1 MSITLPDIIE
11 ILFRHKF
18 KLVLIP
24 ILVACATIAVLL
36 FFPRTYRSEA
46 RLFLQVGRE
55 SMGVDPATSTG
66 GPTVGLVQSNRDEE
80 VKSAIQVAGSRG
92 VIAKVVEALGPE
104 YVLNG
109 GDSVEASK
117 TWISP
122 VKSAIS
128 LAVNTLRSLDPI
140 DPTERAVIEIEQNLK
155 VDAERNSTVLAIT
168 LDSNAAV
175 AAQKILEKLVEI
187 YKSEH
192 LRIHR
197 NPNSNDFLAIQA
209 KKLHEQWLKSK
220 DELAKA
226 KNKSGVVTIVGRRSN
241 LETQLQSIE
250 LEVLKNSQER
260 DNVEARMSAIES
272 QLTKTDERQIGSRKS
287 VPNNGADLMRDKLFQ
302 NQIRVQS
309 LSSTLVEGHP
319 RLVAAIRETEEAEK
333 ILSKETESRQE
344 NMDDI
349 NPIFQELK
357 SERTRQQTLLSG
369 LQAGGERLIRQK
381 LELQKAMEGFND
393 CEIDIDRLEQ
403 EEQIAR
409 NKFSQYNSSL
419 EEARMSEALEDSQIS
434 SISVAQ
440 EPTLSR
446 KPVNPSKLLVLVAG
460 CFVAFAGVLASILL
474 SEKLDD
480 RVRSETELAELTGV
494 PVLSSIYESPSNKK
508 LLLR

>member
-1 MSITLPDIIE
+1 MAE
-11 ILFRHKF
+11 
-18 KLVLIP
+18 
-24 ILVACATIAVLL
+24 
-36 FFPRTYRSEA
+36 RT
-46 RLFLQVGRE
+46 
-55 SMGVDPATSTG
+55 PATHS
-66 GPTVGLVQSNRDEE
+66 
-80 VKSAIQVAGSRG
+80 
-92 VIAKVVEALGPE
+92 
-104 YVLNG
+104 
-109 GDSVEASK
+109 
-117 TWISP
+117 
-122 VKSAIS
+122 
-128 LAVNTLRSLDPI
+128 
-140 DPTERAVIEIEQNLK
+140 
-155 VDAERNSTVLAIT
+155 
-168 LDSNAAV
+168 
-175 AAQKILEKLVEI
+175 
-187 YKSEH
+187 
-192 LRIHR
+192 
-197 NPNSNDFLAIQA
+197 
-209 KKLHEQWLKSK
+209 
-220 DELAKA
+220 
-226 KNKSGVVTIVGRRSN
+226 
-241 LETQLQSIE
+241 
-250 LEVLKNSQER
+250 
-260 DNVEARMSAIES
+260 
-272 QLTKTDERQIGSRKS
+272 
-287 VPNNGADLMRDKLFQ
+287 KLFQ

-319 RLVAAIRETEEAEK
+319 RLVAAIRETEEAAK